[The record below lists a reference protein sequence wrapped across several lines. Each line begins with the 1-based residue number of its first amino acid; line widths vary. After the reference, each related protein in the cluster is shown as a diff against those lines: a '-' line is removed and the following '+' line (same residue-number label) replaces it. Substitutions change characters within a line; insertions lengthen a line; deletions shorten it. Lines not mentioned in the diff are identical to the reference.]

1 MIKKGNG
8 QKGRGKG
15 MPAIVIGGIK
25 VTNVSGNGTVNMGD
39 VLQIAPKSTT
49 KSNSGAGGGNTGDF
63 LQTNT
68 FCSVTNTVDP
78 DVSDA
83 GVKGNN

>member
-1 MIKKGNG
+1 
-8 QKGRGKG
+8 
-15 MPAIVIGGIK
+15 MPAMIIGGIK

-49 KSNSGAGGGNTGDF
+49 KTNSGAGGGNSGDF

-68 FCSVTNTVDP
+68 FCSVVNILDP
-78 DVSDA
+78 DGVDS
-83 GVKGNN
+83 GVKGNK

>member
-1 MIKKGNG
+1 
-8 QKGRGKG
+8 
-15 MPAIVIGGIK
+15 MPAMIIGGIK

-49 KSNSGAGGGNTGDF
+49 KTNSGAGGGNSGDF

-68 FCSVTNTVDP
+68 FCSVVNILDSDGVD
-78 DVSDA
+78 S
-83 GVKGNN
+83 GVKGNK

>member
-1 MIKKGNG
+1 
-8 QKGRGKG
+8 

-39 VLQIAPKSTT
+39 VLQIAPKSTAKT
-49 KSNSGAGGGNTGDF
+49 NSGAGGGNTGDF

-78 DVSDA
+78 DVFDA
-83 GVKGNN
+83 GAKGNN

>member
-1 MIKKGNG
+1 
-8 QKGRGKG
+8 
-15 MPAIVIGGIK
+15 MPAMIIGGIK

-49 KSNSGAGGGNTGDF
+49 KANSGAGGGNSGDF

-68 FCSVTNTVDP
+68 FCSVVNILDP
-78 DVSDA
+78 DGTDS
-83 GVKGNN
+83 GVKGNK

>member
-1 MIKKGNG
+1 
-8 QKGRGKG
+8 
-15 MPAIVIGGIK
+15 MPAMIIGGIK

-49 KSNSGAGGGNTGDF
+49 KTNSGAGGANSGDF

-68 FCSVTNTVDP
+68 FCSVVNLFDP

>member
-1 MIKKGNG
+1 
-8 QKGRGKG
+8 

-25 VTNVSGNGTVNMGD
+25 VTSVNGNGTVNMGD
-39 VLQIAPKSTT
+39 VLQIAPKSTL
-49 KSNSGAGGGNTGDF
+49 KANSGAGGGNTAEF

-68 FCSVTNTVDP
+68 FCSVTNTIDS
-78 DVSDA
+78 DVFDS

>member
-1 MIKKGNG
+1 MERKG
-8 QKGRGKG
+8 QP

-25 VTNVSGNGTVNMGD
+25 VTSVGGNGTVNMGD
-39 VLQIAPKSTT
+39 VLQIAPKSTSKT
-49 KSNSGAGGGNTGDF
+49 NSGAGGGNTGDF

-78 DVSDA
+78 DVLDA

>member
-1 MIKKGNG
+1 
-8 QKGRGKG
+8 
-15 MPAIVIGGIK
+15 MPAMIIGGIK

-49 KSNSGAGGGNTGDF
+49 KANSGAGGGNSGDF

-68 FCSVTNTVDP
+68 FCSVVNLLDP
-78 DVSDA
+78 DAVDS

>member
-1 MIKKGNG
+1 
-8 QKGRGKG
+8 
-15 MPAIVIGGIK
+15 MPAMIIGGIK

-49 KSNSGAGGGNTGDF
+49 KANSGAGGGNSGDF

-68 FCSVTNTVDP
+68 FCSVVNILDP
-78 DVSDA
+78 DGADS
-83 GVKGNN
+83 GVKGNK

>member
-1 MIKKGNG
+1 
-8 QKGRGKG
+8 
-15 MPAIVIGGIK
+15 MPAMIIGGIK

-39 VLQIAPKSTT
+39 VLQIAPKSTSKT
-49 KSNSGAGGGNTGDF
+49 NSGAGGANSGDF

-68 FCSVTNTVDP
+68 FCSVVNLLDP